1 MIFVPTKYHHY
12 AHQYYVH
19 FDTPLIL
26 KNVHTIA
33 IPTSNQCSHN
43 KKCTHNK
50 LFYIKIM
57 AV

>member
-43 KKCTHNK
+43 KKRTPQQII
-50 LFYIKIM
+50 LY
-57 AV
+57 